1 LPLYVRGLNYVK
13 RLMVTSLTAIF
24 GSTPEKPEEESEK
37 LLNLYWN
44 RAELKKEFA
53 GLRKEQF
60 RLQDLVKQHE
70 GATLRVQQKLDHLE
84 HLLLDPEWVYNVV
97 VYYQFRALNLRCQ
110 SKIEK
115 FAEQLKQ
122 QREQRLHSQQVD
134 QWNQR
139 RAKEAAAVERQIGE
153 QRMEVQLLEDQ
164 LQHERHRLATMG
176 SLIKLFRGRSLT
188 RSLDEIAASIDAA
201 QQNEEALLLQF
212 DEIQNRLPPDTQG
225 LDIPTKRMINFMIL
239 SFAQQLYLHFS
250 DQDLAGMAK
259 EAGDK
264 SVGAIKYGG
273 KKNCDEL
280 IARIE
285 KRLDKFEKL
294 SDFADI
300 LQQRAKLIAERAQFR
315 SDSDAVPTSGT
326 VATVFDISRRGSI
339 KEIDASLLGE
349 NYWKLSEILSR

>member
-1 LPLYVRGLNYVK
+1 
-13 RLMVTSLTAIF
+13 VTSLTAIF
-24 GSTPEKPEEESEK
+24 GSTPERPEEESEK

-70 GATLRVQQKLDHLE
+70 SATLRVQQKLDHLE

-110 SKIEK
+110 SKVEK

-134 QWNQR
+134 QWNQH
-139 RAKEAAAVERQIGE
+139 RAEEAAAVERQIGE

-176 SLIKLFRGRSLT
+176 GLTKLFRGRSLT
-188 RSLDEIAASIDAA
+188 QNLDAIAARIDAA
-201 QQNEEALLLQF
+201 QKNEEALLLRF
-212 DEIQNRLPPDTQG
+212 DEIQNRLPPDNHG
-225 LDIPTKRMINFMIL
+225 LDIPTKRTINFMIL

-250 DQDLAGMAK
+250 DCDLAGMAK

-264 SVGAIKYGG
+264 SVGAINYGG

-280 IARIE
+280 VARVD
-285 KRLDKFEKL
+285 KRLRKFEKL

-300 LQQRAKLIAERAQFR
+300 LQQRAKLIAEKALFR
-315 SDSDAVPTSGT
+315 SDSDAVPTSGS
-326 VATVFDISRRGSI
+326 VATIFDISRRGVVRE
-339 KEIDASLLGE
+339 KETNLLGE
-349 NYWKLSEILSR
+349 NYWNLSEILSR